1 MWLEEAEVERVM
13 GWKKL
18 LAYIAGSVDQA
29 LLRRNEYLLTE
40 NRILRQ
46 QITGHMRLTDGE
58 RKTLAEIG
66 KRSGKQALTEVATI
80 VKPDTIPAWHRQLIA
95 KKFDGSQHRHA
106 PGRPKLN
113 AEIEAL
119 VVHMTKENRSCA
131 ATNSDKLSEG
141 CCDKIWWRCEA
152 GWPHRPSEWPHR

>member
-1 MWLEEAEVERVM
+1 M

-46 QITGHMRLTDGE
+46 QITGHKRLTDGE

-66 KRSGKQALTEVATI
+66 KRSGKQAWS
-80 VKPDTIPAWHRQLIA
+80 DR
-95 KKFDGSQHRHA
+95 
-106 PGRPKLN
+106 RP
-113 AEIEAL
+113 
-119 VVHMTKENRSCA
+119 
-131 ATNSDKLSEG
+131 
-141 CCDKIWWRCEA
+141 
-152 GWPHRPSEWPHR
+152 